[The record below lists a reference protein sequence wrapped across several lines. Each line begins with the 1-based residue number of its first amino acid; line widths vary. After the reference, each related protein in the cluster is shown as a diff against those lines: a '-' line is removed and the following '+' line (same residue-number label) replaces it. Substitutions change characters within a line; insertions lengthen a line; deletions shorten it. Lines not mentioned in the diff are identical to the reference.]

1 MSKVKKDI
9 GDKFIEGFLSDIHSD
24 AKQKGGHG
32 NRDADKKAKK
42 ENRYTYDTWNR
53 SQSE

>member
-9 GDKFIEGFLSDIHSD
+9 GDKFIEGFLSDIHSEV
-24 AKQKGGHG
+24 KQKGGHG
-32 NRDADKKAKK
+32 KGTDKKVKN
-42 ENRYTYDTWNR
+42 ENRYAYDTWNR